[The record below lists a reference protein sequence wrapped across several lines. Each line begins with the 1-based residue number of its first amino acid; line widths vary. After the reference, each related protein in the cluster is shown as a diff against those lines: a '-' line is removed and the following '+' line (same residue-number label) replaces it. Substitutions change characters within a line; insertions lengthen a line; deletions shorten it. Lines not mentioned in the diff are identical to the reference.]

1 MLFAP
6 LRFRPAEG
14 LPPLWHEV
22 QCKSKIGW
30 IVPGTLAALRIDR
43 RAEVDVVVASLPP
56 GASGAIGWAL
66 RVLRN
71 VPYVVEYRDPWTVG
85 AFWAA
90 GADGRPRDD
99 PVTRSRV
106 AVATRLEAALLR
118 LAAGAVIVNG
128 ESHVEQLRTR
138 FPDATAGKPVA
149 YIPNGVDL
157 EDVCTEQRP
166 RDQQTLRLLHTG
178 FFYHFH
184 TPHNV
189 ISALRL
195 VRRDHPKVLADVEL
209 EFMGDGFPPQLRR
222 EAEGW
227 GLSDVLRFTP
237 AASYSQAL
245 AAMQAADGLLIL
257 VPALASDRDRLST
270 KMYEYLS
277 TDRPVLAVVH
287 PDGATAVLLATVP
300 DALVADNGD
309 EAAIAKGNLT
319 KPHQV
324 YSYLAYVAYE
334 MKKFDIALEA
344 AEKAVADPE
353 GAKDRQAQGLLKGI
367 KDIIKE
373 REAKKEKT
381 KT

>member
-1 MLFAP
+1 MQAREP
-6 LRFRPAEG
+6 
-14 LPPLWHEV
+14 EV
-22 QCKSKIGW
+22 GEAVEVELVVECRRAG
-30 IVPGTLAALRIDR
+30 VEPE

-309 EAAIAKGNLT
+309 EAAIAKGIVEII
-319 KPHQV
+319 Q
-324 YSYLAYVAYE
+324 LARIRRVAHAAGTRHVERHHYAE
-334 MKKFDIALEA
+334 RAARMHALLG
-344 AEKAVADPE
+344 AVVRSAP
-353 GAKDRQAQGLLKGI
+353 KRRRNK
-367 KDIIKE
+367 
-373 REAKKEKT
+373 
-381 KT
+381 